1 METVLYKNLV
11 MLPRKNSHIY
21 LKKKK
26 FVIKLKNNLT
36 FVKKN

>member
-21 LKKKK
+21 LKKKICYQTEK
-26 FVIKLKNNLT
+26 QSYIC
-36 FVKKN
+36 

>member
-1 METVLYKNLV
+1 MQKFGYASK
-11 MLPRKNSHIY
+11 KKFSY
-21 LKKKK
+21 LFKKKK

>member
-21 LKKKK
+21 LKKKFFYQTEK
-26 FVIKLKNNLT
+26 QSYIC
-36 FVKKN
+36 